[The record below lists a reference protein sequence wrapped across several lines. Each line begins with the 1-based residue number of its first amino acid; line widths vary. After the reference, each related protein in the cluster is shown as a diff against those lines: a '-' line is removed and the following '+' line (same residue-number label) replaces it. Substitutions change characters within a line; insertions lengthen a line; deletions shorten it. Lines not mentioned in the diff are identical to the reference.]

1 MEQLDIFKKKLRELQ
16 ITGDIFYDKEFP
28 PEPRSLI
35 EDWNDKSSLTRDLVE
50 EWKQFSWNR
59 TDQIPSFNTGETN
72 D

>member
-50 EWKQFSWNR
+50 EWK
-59 TDQIPSFNTGETN
+59 
-72 D
+72 